1 MRHASADRRPIDAG
15 PDFHNPAL
23 PTARAAGRR
32 RCLFTTMEPHHD
44 NHPPLTRAMTLLFA
58 CACGIVI
65 GNIYYAQPLL
75 AAIAHSFGRPP
86 AELGYLVT
94 LTQLGYAASLLLIVP
109 LGDALNRHTLIV
121 RLLVLNVIALVAVA
135 FSTNFTMFVAANV
148 GLGFVTCSTQLLV
161 PFAASLADART
172 RGRAVG
178 TVMSGLLLGILLA
191 RVAAGAIADGFGWR
205 AVYGIAAAMI
215 LALTGVLALKLP
227 KDRRHARLD
236 YAALMKSLVALVRAQ
251 PLIALRSIY
260 GALVFAC
267 FSLLWTG
274 LTFLLSQPPYS
285 YSEGQIGL
293 FGIVGAVGALA
304 ATSAGRLVD
313 RGHGNAATGLFATA
327 VLASFALIATGAHS
341 LVALIA
347 GILLLDVGVQ
357 GMHISN
363 QSVIYALAGNARSRV
378 TTIYLTSYFIGGAF
392 GSFAAS
398 VAYGIDGWRGVCI
411 AGAALSGV
419 LIALWLASQRVGT
432 RQVTQ

>member
-1 MRHASADRRPIDAG
+1 M
-15 PDFHNPAL
+15 N
-23 PTARAAGRR
+23 
-32 RCLFTTMEPHHD
+32 PHHD
-44 NHPPLTRAMTLLFA
+44 THPALTRGMTLLFA

-75 AAIAHSFGRPP
+75 AAIAHSFGRTP
-86 AELGYLVT
+86 AELGFLVT

-121 RLLVLNVIALVAVA
+121 RLLVLNVVALAGVAC
-135 FSTNFTMFVAANV
+135 STNFHAFIAANV
-148 GLGFVTCSTQLLV
+148 ALGFVTCSTQLLV

-191 RVAAGAIADGFGWR
+191 RVAAGAIADWLGWR
-205 AVYGIAAAMI
+205 AEYAIAALMV
-215 LALTGVLALKLP
+215 LGLTGVLAVKLP
-227 KDRRHARLD
+227 KDRRDARLGLVD
-236 YAALMKSLVALVRAQ
+236 YAALMKSLAALVRAQ
-251 PLIALRSIY
+251 PLIALRSAY

-274 LTFLLSQPPYS
+274 LTFLLSQPPYG
-285 YSEGQIGL
+285 YTEGRIGL
-293 FGIVGAVGALA
+293 FGVVGAVGALA

-313 RGHGNAATGLFATA
+313 RGHGNAATGLFAAA
-327 VLASFALIATGAHS
+327 VLASFALIAAGAHS
-341 LVALIA
+341 LAALIA

-363 QSVIYALAGNARSRV
+363 QSVIYALAGDARSRV
-378 TTIYLTSYFIGGAF
+378 TTIYLTSYFIGGAL

-398 VAYGIDGWRGVCI
+398 VAFGADGWRGVCA
-411 AGAALSGV
+411 AGAVLAGA
-419 LIALWLASQRVGT
+419 LIALWLALQRIGA
-432 RQVTQ
+432 RRATQ

>member
-1 MRHASADRRPIDAG
+1 MK
-15 PDFHNPAL
+15 
-23 PTARAAGRR
+23 
-32 RCLFTTMEPHHD
+32 PHHD
-44 NHPPLTRAMTLLFA
+44 THPALTRGMTLLFA

-75 AAIAHSFGRPP
+75 AAIAHSFGRTP
-86 AELGYLVT
+86 AELGFLVT

-121 RLLVLNVIALVAVA
+121 RLLVLNVVALAAVA
-135 FSTNFTMFVAANV
+135 CSTSFHAFIAANV
-148 GLGFVTCSTQLLV
+148 ALGFVTCSTQLLV

-191 RVAAGAIADGFGWR
+191 RVAAGAIADWLGWR
-205 AVYGIAAAMI
+205 AVYAIAALMV
-215 LALTGVLALKLP
+215 LGLTGVLAVKLP
-227 KDRRHARLD
+227 KDRRDARLGLVD
-236 YAALMKSLVALVRAQ
+236 YAVLMKSLAALVRAQ
-251 PLIALRSIY
+251 PLIALRSAY

-274 LTFLLSQPPYS
+274 LTFLLSQPPYG
-285 YSEGQIGL
+285 YTEGRIGL
-293 FGIVGAVGALA
+293 FGVVGAVGALA

-313 RGHGNAATGLFATA
+313 RGHGNAATGLFAAA
-327 VLASFALIATGAHS
+327 VLASFALIAAGAHS
-341 LVALIA
+341 LAALIA

-363 QSVIYALAGNARSRV
+363 QSVIYALAGDARNRV
-378 TTIYLTSYFIGGAF
+378 TTIYLTSYFIGGAL

-398 VAYGIDGWRGVCI
+398 VAFGADGWRGVCA
-411 AGAALSGV
+411 AGAVLAGA
-419 LIALWLASQRVGT
+419 LIALWLASQRVAA
-432 RQVTQ
+432 RQATQ

>member
-1 MRHASADRRPIDAG
+1 M
-15 PDFHNPAL
+15 N
-23 PTARAAGRR
+23 
-32 RCLFTTMEPHHD
+32 PHHD
-44 NHPPLTRAMTLLFA
+44 TLTRGMTLLFA

-75 AAIAHSFGRPP
+75 AAIAHSFGRTP
-86 AELGYLVT
+86 AELGFLVT

-121 RLLVLNVIALVAVA
+121 RLLVLNVVALAAVA
-135 FSTNFTMFVAANV
+135 CNTNFHAFIAANV
-148 GLGFVTCSTQLLV
+148 ALGFVTCSTQLLV

-191 RVAAGAIADGFGWR
+191 RVAAGAIADWLGWR
-205 AVYGIAAAMI
+205 AVYAIAALMV
-215 LALTGVLALKLP
+215 LGLTGVLAVKLP
-227 KDRRHARLD
+227 KDRRDARLGLVD
-236 YAALMKSLVALVRAQ
+236 YAALMKSLAALVRAQ
-251 PLIALRSIY
+251 PLIALRSAY

-274 LTFLLSQPPYS
+274 LTFLLSQPPYG
-285 YSEGQIGL
+285 YTEGRIGL
-293 FGIVGAVGALA
+293 FGVVGAVGALA

-313 RGHGNAATGLFATA
+313 RGHGNAATGLFAAA
-327 VLASFALIATGAHS
+327 VLASFALIAAGAHS
-341 LVALIA
+341 LAALIA

-363 QSVIYALAGNARSRV
+363 QSVIYALAGDARSRV
-378 TTIYLTSYFIGGAF
+378 TTIYLTSYFIGGAL

-398 VAYGIDGWRGVCI
+398 VAFGADGWRGVCA
-411 AGAALSGV
+411 AGAVLAGA
-419 LIALWLASQRVGT
+419 LIALWLALQRIGA
-432 RQVTQ
+432 RQATQ

>member
-1 MRHASADRRPIDAG
+1 
-15 PDFHNPAL
+15 
-23 PTARAAGRR
+23 
-32 RCLFTTMEPHHD
+32 MESHYAP
-44 NHPPLTRAMTLLFA
+44 HPPLTRGMTLLFA

-75 AAIAHSFGRPP
+75 AAIAHSFGRAP

-121 RLLVLNVIALVAVA
+121 RLLALNVVALAAVA
-135 FSTNFTMFVAANV
+135 LSTHFAMFVAANV
-148 GLGFVTCSTQLLV
+148 VLGFVTCSTQLLV

-191 RVAAGAIADGFGWR
+191 RVAAGAIADALGWR

-215 LALTGVLALKLP
+215 VVLTAVLAVKLP
-227 KDRRHARLD
+227 KDRRDARLD
-236 YAALMKSLVALVRAQ
+236 YAALMKSLVALLRAQ
-251 PLIALRSIY
+251 PPIALRSAY

-274 LTFLLSQPPYS
+274 LTFLLTQPPYG
-285 YSEGQIGL
+285 YTEGRIGL
-293 FGIVGAVGALA
+293 FGIIGAVGALA

-313 RGHGNAATGLFATA
+313 RGYGNAATGLFATA
-327 VLASFALIATGAHS
+327 VLASFALIAAGAHS
-341 LVALIA
+341 LTALIA

-357 GMHISN
+357 GTHISN
-363 QSVIYALAGNARSRV
+363 QSVIYALAGDARSRV

-398 VAYGIDGWRGVCI
+398 VAYGIAGWRGVCI
-411 AGAALSGV
+411 AGAALAGTLV
-419 LIALWLASQRVGT
+419 ALWVASQRVGV
-432 RQVTQ
+432 RQATQ

>member
-1 MRHASADRRPIDAG
+1 M
-15 PDFHNPAL
+15 N
-23 PTARAAGRR
+23 
-32 RCLFTTMEPHHD
+32 PHHD
-44 NHPPLTRAMTLLFA
+44 THPTLTRGMTLLFA

-75 AAIAHSFGRPP
+75 AAIAHSFGRTP
-86 AELGYLVT
+86 AELGFLVT

-121 RLLVLNVIALVAVA
+121 RLLALNVVALAAVA
-135 FSTNFTMFVAANV
+135 CSTNFHAFIAANV
-148 GLGFVTCSTQLLV
+148 ALGFVTCSTQLLV

-191 RVAAGAIADGFGWR
+191 RVAAGAIADWLGWR
-205 AVYGIAAAMI
+205 AVYAIAALMV
-215 LALTGVLALKLP
+215 LGLTGVLAAKLP
-227 KDRRHARLD
+227 KDRRDARLGLVD
-236 YAALMKSLVALVRAQ
+236 YATLMKSLAALVRAQ
-251 PLIALRSIY
+251 PLIALRSAY

-274 LTFLLSQPPYS
+274 LTFLLSQPPYG
-285 YSEGQIGL
+285 YTEGRIGL
-293 FGIVGAVGALA
+293 FGVVGAVGALA

-313 RGHGNAATGLFATA
+313 RGHGNAATGLFAAA
-327 VLASFALIATGAHS
+327 VLASFALIAAGAHS
-341 LVALIA
+341 LAALIA

-363 QSVIYALAGNARSRV
+363 QSVIYGLAGDARSRV
-378 TTIYLTSYFIGGAF
+378 TTIYLTSYFIGGAL

-398 VAYGIDGWRGVCI
+398 VAFGADGWRGVCA
-411 AGAALSGV
+411 AGAVLAGA
-419 LIALWLASQRVGT
+419 LIALWLASQRVGA
-432 RQVTQ
+432 RQAAQ

>member
-1 MRHASADRRPIDAG
+1 
-15 PDFHNPAL
+15 
-23 PTARAAGRR
+23 
-32 RCLFTTMEPHHD
+32 MEPNHD
-44 NHPPLTRAMTLLFA
+44 NHPPLTRGMTLLFA

-75 AAIAHSFGRPP
+75 AAIAHSFGRAP

-109 LGDALNRHTLIV
+109 LGDAVNRHTLIV
-121 RLLVLNVIALVAVA
+121 RLLMLNVVALVAVT
-135 FSTNFTMFVAANV
+135 FSTNFTMFVVANV
-148 GLGFVTCSTQLLV
+148 AVGFVTCSTQLLV
-161 PFAASLADART
+161 PFAASLADARS

-191 RVAAGAIADGFGWR
+191 RVAAGAIADAFGWR
-205 AVYGIAAAMI
+205 AVYGIAAAMV
-215 LALTGVLALKLP
+215 LALTAVLAVKLP
-227 KDRRHARLD
+227 KDRRDARVD

-251 PLIALRSIY
+251 PPIALRSTY

-274 LTFLLSQPPYS
+274 LTFLLSQPPYR

-293 FGIVGAVGALA
+293 FGIVGAVGAVGALA

-313 RGHGNAATGLFATA
+313 RGHGNAATGLFAAA
-327 VLASFALIATGAHS
+327 VLASFALIAAGAHS
-341 LVALIA
+341 LAALIG

-363 QSVIYALAGNARSRV
+363 QSVIYALAGHARSRV
-378 TTIYLTSYFIGGAF
+378 TTLYLTSYFIGGAL

-398 VAYGIDGWRGVCI
+398 VAYGLDGWRGVCI
-411 AGAALSGV
+411 AGTALSGV
-419 LIALWLASQRVGT
+419 LIALWLASQRAGT

>member
-1 MRHASADRRPIDAG
+1 M
-15 PDFHNPAL
+15 NL
-23 PTARAAGRR
+23 
-32 RCLFTTMEPHHD
+32 HHD
-44 NHPPLTRAMTLLFA
+44 THPTLTRGMTLLFA

-75 AAIAHSFGRPP
+75 AAIAHSFGRTP
-86 AELGYLVT
+86 AELGFLVT

-121 RLLVLNVIALVAVA
+121 RLLVLNVVALAAVA
-135 FSTNFTMFVAANV
+135 CSTNFHAFIAANV
-148 GLGFVTCSTQLLV
+148 ALGFVTCSTQLLV

-191 RVAAGAIADGFGWR
+191 RVAAGAIADWLGWR
-205 AVYGIAAAMI
+205 AVYAIAALMV
-215 LALTGVLALKLP
+215 LGLTGVLAVKLP
-227 KDRRHARLD
+227 KDRRDARLGLVD
-236 YAALMKSLVALVRAQ
+236 YAALMKSLAALVRAQ
-251 PLIALRSIY
+251 PLIALRSAY

-274 LTFLLSQPPYS
+274 LTFLLSQPPYG
-285 YSEGQIGL
+285 YTEGRIGL
-293 FGIVGAVGALA
+293 FGVAGAVGALA

-313 RGHGNAATGLFATA
+313 RGHGNAATGLFAAA
-327 VLASFALIATGAHS
+327 VLGSFALIAAGAHS
-341 LVALIA
+341 LAALIA

-363 QSVIYALAGNARSRV
+363 QSVIYALAGDARSRV
-378 TTIYLTSYFIGGAF
+378 TTIYLTSYFIGGAL

-398 VAYGIDGWRGVCI
+398 VAFGADGWRGVCA
-411 AGAALSGV
+411 AGAVLAGA
-419 LIALWLASQRVGT
+419 LIALWLALQRIGA
-432 RQVTQ
+432 RQATQ

>member
-1 MRHASADRRPIDAG
+1 M
-15 PDFHNPAL
+15 N
-23 PTARAAGRR
+23 
-32 RCLFTTMEPHHD
+32 PHHD
-44 NHPPLTRAMTLLFA
+44 THPTLTRGMTLLFA

-75 AAIAHSFGRPP
+75 AAIAHSFRRAP
-86 AELGYLVT
+86 AELGFLVT

-121 RLLVLNVIALVAVA
+121 RLLVLNVVALAAVA
-135 FSTNFTMFVAANV
+135 CSTNFHAFIAANV
-148 GLGFVTCSTQLLV
+148 ALGFVTCSTQLLV

-191 RVAAGAIADGFGWR
+191 RVAAGAIADWLGWR
-205 AVYGIAAAMI
+205 AVYVIAALMV
-215 LALTGVLALKLP
+215 LGVTGVLAAKLP
-227 KDRRHARLD
+227 KDRRDARLGLVD
-236 YAALMKSLVALVRAQ
+236 YAALMKSLAALVRAQ
-251 PLIALRSIY
+251 PLIALRSAY

-274 LTFLLSQPPYS
+274 LTFLLSQPPYG
-285 YSEGQIGL
+285 YTEGRIGL
-293 FGIVGAVGALA
+293 FGVVGAVGALA

-313 RGHGNAATGLFATA
+313 RGHGNAATGLFAAA
-327 VLASFALIATGAHS
+327 VLASFALIAAGAHS
-341 LVALIA
+341 LAALIA

-363 QSVIYALAGNARSRV
+363 QSVIYGLAGDARSRV
-378 TTIYLTSYFIGGAF
+378 TTIYLTSYFIGGAL

-398 VAYGIDGWRGVCI
+398 VAFGADGWRGVCA
-411 AGAALSGV
+411 AGAVLAGA
-419 LIALWLASQRVGT
+419 LIALWLASQRVGA
-432 RQVTQ
+432 RQATQ

>member
-1 MRHASADRRPIDAG
+1 MKPSSDS
-15 PDFHNPAL
+15 
-23 PTARAAGRR
+23 
-32 RCLFTTMEPHHD
+32 
-44 NHPPLTRAMTLLFA
+44 HPPLTRGMTLLFA

-75 AAIAHSFGRPP
+75 AAIAHSFGRAS

-94 LTQLGYAASLLLIVP
+94 LTQIGYAASLLLIVP

-121 RLLVLNVIALVAVA
+121 RLLALNVVALVGVA
-135 FSTNFTMFVAANV
+135 LSTQFAMFVAANV
-148 GLGFVTCSTQLLV
+148 ALGFVTCSTQLLV

-191 RVAAGAIADGFGWR
+191 RVAAGAIADWFGWR
-205 AVYGIAAAMI
+205 AVYAIAAVMV
-215 LALTGVLALKLP
+215 LALTAVLAVKLP
-227 KDRRHARLD
+227 KDRRDARLD
-236 YAALMKSLVALVRAQ
+236 YPALMKSLAALVRAQ
-251 PLIALRSIY
+251 PLIALRSAY

-274 LTFLLSQPPYS
+274 LTFLLSQPPYG
-285 YSEGQIGL
+285 YSEGRIGL

-313 RGHGNAATGLFATA
+313 RGHGNAATGLFAAA
-327 VLASFALIATGAHS
+327 VLASFAPIAAGAHS
-341 LVALIA
+341 LAALIA

-363 QSVIYALAGNARSRV
+363 QSVIYALAGDARSRV
-378 TTIYLTSYFIGGAF
+378 TTIYLTSYFVGGAL

-398 VAYGIDGWRGVCI
+398 VAYGLDGWRGVCA
-411 AGAALSGV
+411 AGGV
-419 LIALWLASQRVGT
+419 LGGVLVAVWLASQRVGA
-432 RQVTQ
+432 REVAQ

>member
-1 MRHASADRRPIDAG
+1 
-15 PDFHNPAL
+15 
-23 PTARAAGRR
+23 
-32 RCLFTTMEPHHD
+32 MEPHQD
-44 NHPPLTRAMTLLFA
+44 NHPSLTRGMTLLFA

-75 AAIAHSFGRPP
+75 AAIAHSFGRAPT
-86 AELGYLVT
+86 ELGYLVT

-109 LGDALNRHTLIV
+109 LGDAVNRHTLIV
-121 RLLVLNVIALVAVA
+121 RLLMLNVVALAAVT
-135 FSTNFTMFVAANV
+135 FSTNFTMFVVANV
-148 GLGFVTCSTQLLV
+148 AVGFVTCSTQLLV
-161 PFAASLADART
+161 PFAASLADARS

-205 AVYGIAAAMI
+205 AVYGIAAVMV
-215 LALTGVLALKLP
+215 LALTAVLAVKLP
-227 KDRRHARLD
+227 KDRRDARVD

-251 PLIALRSIY
+251 PLIALRSAY

-293 FGIVGAVGALA
+293 FGVVGAVGALA

-313 RGHGNAATGLFATA
+313 RGHGNAATGLFAAA
-327 VLASFALIATGAHS
+327 VLASFALIAAGAHS
-341 LVALIA
+341 LAALIA

-357 GMHISN
+357 GVHISN

-378 TTIYLTSYFIGGAF
+378 TTIYLTSYFIGGAL

-411 AGAALSGV
+411 AGAALAGALV
-419 LIALWLASQRVGT
+419 VLWLASQRVGV

>member
-1 MRHASADRRPIDAG
+1 M
-15 PDFHNPAL
+15 N
-23 PTARAAGRR
+23 
-32 RCLFTTMEPHHD
+32 PHHD
-44 NHPPLTRAMTLLFA
+44 THPTLTRGMTLLFA

-75 AAIAHSFGRPP
+75 AAIAHSFGRTP
-86 AELGYLVT
+86 AELGFLVT

-121 RLLVLNVIALVAVA
+121 RLLVLNVVALAAVA
-135 FSTNFTMFVAANV
+135 CNTNFHAFIAANV
-148 GLGFVTCSTQLLV
+148 ALGFVTCSTQLLV

-191 RVAAGAIADGFGWR
+191 RVAAGAIADRLGWR
-205 AVYGIAAAMI
+205 AVYAIAALMV
-215 LALTGVLALKLP
+215 LGLTGVLAVKLP
-227 KDRRHARLD
+227 KDRRDARLGLVD
-236 YAALMKSLVALVRAQ
+236 YAALMKSLAALVRAQ
-251 PLIALRSIY
+251 PLIALRSAY

-274 LTFLLSQPPYS
+274 LTFLLSQPPYG
-285 YSEGQIGL
+285 YTEGRIGL
-293 FGIVGAVGALA
+293 FGVAGAVGALA

-313 RGHGNAATGLFATA
+313 RGHGNAATGLFAAA
-327 VLASFALIATGAHS
+327 VLASFALIAAGAHS
-341 LVALIA
+341 LAALIA

-363 QSVIYALAGNARSRV
+363 QSVIYALAGDARSRV
-378 TTIYLTSYFIGGAF
+378 TTIYLTSYFIGGAL

-398 VAYGIDGWRGVCI
+398 VAFGADGWRGVCA
-411 AGAALSGV
+411 AGAVLAGA
-419 LIALWLASQRVGT
+419 LIALWLASQRVGA

>member
-1 MRHASADRRPIDAG
+1 M
-15 PDFHNPAL
+15 
-23 PTARAAGRR
+23 T
-32 RCLFTTMEPHHD
+32 PHHD
-44 NHPPLTRAMTLLFA
+44 THPPLTRAMTLLFA

-75 AAIAHSFGRPP
+75 AAIARSFGRAP

-121 RLLVLNVIALVAVA
+121 RLLVLNVAALVAVA
-135 FSTNFTMFVAANV
+135 FSTNFAMFVAANV
-148 GLGFVTCSTQLLV
+148 ALGFVTCSTQLLV

-191 RVAAGAIADGFGWR
+191 RVAAGALADWLGWR
-205 AVYGIAAAMI
+205 AVYGIAAMMV
-215 LALTGVLALKLP
+215 LALTAVLAVKLP
-227 KDRRHARLD
+227 KDRRDVRLD

-251 PLIALRSIY
+251 PLIALRSAY

-274 LTFLLSQPPYS
+274 LTFLLSQPPYG
-285 YSEGQIGL
+285 YTEGRIGL

-313 RGHGNAATGLFATA
+313 RGHGNAATGLFGAA
-327 VLASFALIATGAHS
+327 VLASFALIAAGAHA
-341 LVALIA
+341 LAALIA

-363 QSVIYALAGNARSRV
+363 QSVIYALAGDARSRV
-378 TTIYLTSYFIGGAF
+378 TTIYLTSYFVGGAL

-398 VAYGIDGWRGVCI
+398 VAFSVDGWRGVCT
-411 AGAALSGV
+411 AGAVLAGV
-419 LIALWLASQRVGT
+419 LIVLWLASQRIGA
-432 RQVTQ
+432 RQAAQ

>member
-1 MRHASADRRPIDAG
+1 M
-15 PDFHNPAL
+15 N
-23 PTARAAGRR
+23 
-32 RCLFTTMEPHHD
+32 PHHD
-44 NHPPLTRAMTLLFA
+44 THPTLTRGMTLLFA

-75 AAIAHSFGRPP
+75 AAIAHSFGRTPT
-86 AELGYLVT
+86 ELGFLVT

-121 RLLVLNVIALVAVA
+121 RLLVLNVVALGAVA
-135 FSTNFTMFVAANV
+135 CSTNFHAFIAANV
-148 GLGFVTCSTQLLV
+148 ALGFVTCSTQLLV

-191 RVAAGAIADGFGWR
+191 RVAAGAIADWLGWR
-205 AVYGIAAAMI
+205 AVYVIAALMV
-215 LALTGVLALKLP
+215 LGVTGVLAAKLP
-227 KDRRHARLD
+227 KDRRDARLGLVD
-236 YAALMKSLVALVRAQ
+236 YAALMKSLAALVRAQ
-251 PLIALRSIY
+251 PLIALRSAY

-274 LTFLLSQPPYS
+274 LTFLLSQPPYG
-285 YSEGQIGL
+285 YTEGRIGL
-293 FGIVGAVGALA
+293 FGVVGAVGALA

-313 RGHGNAATGLFATA
+313 RGHGNAATGLFAAA
-327 VLASFALIATGAHS
+327 VLASFALIAAGAHS
-341 LVALIA
+341 LAALIA

-378 TTIYLTSYFIGGAF
+378 TTIYLTSYFIGGAL

-398 VAYGIDGWRGVCI
+398 VAFGADGWRGVCA
-411 AGAALSGV
+411 AGAVLAGA
-419 LIALWLASQRVGT
+419 LIALWLASQRVGA
-432 RQVTQ
+432 RQAAQ